1 MAGLRIKDLSIEYA
15 QGDYVVRPING
26 LDVEMEDG
34 ELVVMLGPSGSGK
47 TTLLS
52 CLAALLRPAR
62 GEIHV
67 GDTNVTALEGAALAE
82 YRRHGVG
89 VIFQAF
95 NLIPSLTAREN
106 VAAPMRLAG
115 TARGPANE
123 RAEELLG
130 RVGLDE
136 RMHHRPGEMSGGQ
149 QQRVAIARALVHD
162 PPLVLADEPTAHL
175 DYVQVEEVLLMI
187 RRLAQPGRLV
197 VVATHDDRFT
207 PLADRVIEL
216 VPPREGEEPGVRR
229 VELEAGERLYAQG
242 DQADLVY
249 VVEEGEI
256 ETYRRVHG
264 ERTGVA
270 RFGPGEFFGEV
281 GPLFG
286 VPRVGSARATKATR
300 VTGYGNTAFRR
311 WLSMHRK
318 PQRRASVA
326 SLPVIDVRSL
336 SDENATD

>member
-1 MAGLRIKDLSIEYA
+1 MWAAGIRGKAARAKAESLLEQVDL
-15 QGDYVVRPING
+15 V
-26 LDVEMEDG
+26 
-34 ELVVMLGPSGSGK
+34 
-47 TTLLS
+47 
-52 CLAALLRPAR
+52 
-62 GEIHV
+62 
-67 GDTNVTALEGAALAE
+67 
-82 YRRHGVG
+82 
-89 VIFQAF
+89 
-95 NLIPSLTAREN
+95 
-106 VAAPMRLAG
+106 
-115 TARGPANE
+115 
-123 RAEELLG
+123 
-130 RVGLDE
+130 
-136 RMHHRPGEMSGGQ
+136 HRSDHKPDEMSGGQ

-216 VPPREGEEPGVRR
+216 VPPREGEEPGVKR

-242 DQADLVY
+242 DPADLVF

-256 ETYRRVHG
+256 ETYRREHG
-264 ERTGVA
+264 RRTGIA

-286 VPRVGSARATKATR
+286 VPRVGSARATKPTR

-326 SLPVIDVRSL
+326 SLPVIDLSEL
-336 SDENATD
+336 SDEHAAD